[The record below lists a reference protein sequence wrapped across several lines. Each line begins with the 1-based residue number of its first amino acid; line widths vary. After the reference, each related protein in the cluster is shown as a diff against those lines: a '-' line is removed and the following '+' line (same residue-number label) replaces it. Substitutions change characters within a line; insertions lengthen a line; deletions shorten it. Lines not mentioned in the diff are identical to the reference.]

1 MFVSALCCA
10 DEIVLSDDGREVRI
24 KQDGSWEFVSD
35 DRFATTRDGERVRLK
50 FDGSWERIEDDRNW
64 ITVPAAATSFSKDKV
79 TEGSIQLEITEVIIE
94 SVRTR
99 QQKNTRLRSQVVTRI
114 NIVSTETQSFTLQ
127 PIDISLS
134 DSRGKHYEIVSIA
147 PERIQVA
154 PDAPVEVRIIADDSP
169 KWWGVKF
176 FEYEIAP
183 GVLGNTQSLELTR
196 SMNEVLKR
204 ETGALTE

>member
-1 MFVSALCCA
+1 MFFTAASNA
-10 DEIVLSDDGREVRI
+10 DEIVLSDDGREVRL
-24 KQDGSWEFVSD
+24 KDDGSWEFVSD
-35 DRFATTRDGERVRLK
+35 DKFATTQDGERIRLK
-50 FDGSWERIEDDRNW
+50 SDGSWEQVEDDRNW
-64 ITVPAAATSFSKDKV
+64 ITVPAATTSFSKDKV

-114 NIVSTETQSFTLQ
+114 NVVSTETQAFTLQ
-127 PIDISLS
+127 RSDISLS
-134 DSRGKHYEIVSIA
+134 DSRGKQYEIVSIE

-183 GVLGNTQSLELTR
+183 GVLGNTQSIELTR

>member
-79 TEGSIQLEITEVIIE
+79 TDRK
-94 SVRTR
+94 SV
-99 QQKNTRLRSQVVTRI
+99 V
-114 NIVSTETQSFTLQ
+114 
-127 PIDISLS
+127 
-134 DSRGKHYEIVSIA
+134 
-147 PERIQVA
+147 
-154 PDAPVEVRIIADDSP
+154 
-169 KWWGVKF
+169 
-176 FEYEIAP
+176 
-183 GVLGNTQSLELTR
+183 
-196 SMNEVLKR
+196 
-204 ETGALTE
+204 